1 MQFHSFVSDHES
13 TDHAA
18 AYVAR
23 AAQEVGARPG
33 NVDVAF
39 VFFTG
44 HHVEEASSIV
54 ARIRRDLDPQVIV
67 GCSAEGVIGDQVE
80 IERSPGVALLVGRL
94 PGVRAHAFHIGADDW
109 RPLLA
114 DPDPLRQ
121 RAGLGPETRAIIG
134 SGDPF
139 TTPLIQFMQV
149 LDEIAPSAPLVGGMA
164 SSAHQPGENALLLND
179 GVLDDGFVGVSL
191 SGPIDVQTLVSQG
204 CRPIGVPMVV
214 TRGREN
220 VIEQLGGKSAVEVL
234 RRVVGE
240 LSNEDQALLR
250 KGLFVG
256 AAMSE
261 YREEFGRGDFVIRNL
276 MRIDEKAGVIALTDR
291 VRVGQTVQFHLR
303 DAATADED
311 LSEMLAAQ
319 NEHQVSPAAAALLFS
334 CNGRGTRMFEEPGHD
349 VTCTRTALPGAAVAG
364 FFAAGEIG
372 PVGGKNFIHGYTASL
387 AILRPREQSK

>member
-33 NVDVAF
+33 NVDLAF
-39 VFFTG
+39 VFFTA
-44 HHVEEASSIV
+44 HHVEEAKSIV

-67 GCSAEGVIGDQVE
+67 GCSAEGVIGGEVE
-80 IERSPGVALLVGRL
+80 IERSPGVALLVGRI
-94 PGVRAHAFHIGADDW
+94 PAVRVHPFHIGADDW

-114 DPDPLRQ
+114 DPDSLRE
-121 RAGLGPETRAIIG
+121 RAGLGEETRAIIG
-134 SGDPF
+134 FGDPF
-139 TTPLIQFMQV
+139 TTPLIQYMQV
-149 LDEIAPSAPLVGGMA
+149 LDEIAPRAPLIGGMA

-179 GVLDDGFVGVSL
+179 EVLDDGLVGVSL
-191 SGPIDVQTLVSQG
+191 SGALDVQTLVSQG
-204 CRPIGVPMVV
+204 CRPIGQPMIV
-214 TRGREN
+214 TRAREN
-220 VIEQLGGKSAVEVL
+220 VIEQLGGKPAVEVL
-234 RRVVGE
+234 RQVIGG
-240 LSNEDQALLR
+240 LSDAEQSLLR

-261 YREEFGRGDFVIRNL
+261 YREKFGRGDFVIRNL

-291 VRVGQTVQFHLR
+291 VRVGQTVQFHVR
-303 DAATADED
+303 DAQTADED
-311 LSEMLAAQ
+311 LREMLAEQ
-319 NEHQVSPAAAALLFS
+319 SNRRVSPAAAAALLFS
-334 CNGRGTRMFEEPGHD
+334 CNGRGSRMFEEPGHD
-349 VTCTRTALPGAAVAG
+349 VTCTRAAMPDAAVAG

-387 AILRPREQSK
+387 AILRPREQ